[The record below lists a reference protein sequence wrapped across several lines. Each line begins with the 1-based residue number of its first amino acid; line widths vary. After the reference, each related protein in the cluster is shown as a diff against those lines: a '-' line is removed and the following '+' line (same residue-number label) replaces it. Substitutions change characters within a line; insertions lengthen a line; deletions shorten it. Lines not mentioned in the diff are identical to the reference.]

1 MYEKMIEVKNL
12 NYSVDNSDILKFINF
27 DIYKNDFVG
36 IIGPNGAGKS
46 TLIKIL
52 IGEIENYTGE
62 IKINGKIGYV
72 PQKDEIDREFPIR
85 AFEVVLMGLYNEVG
99 LFKRF
104 KKEHYKK
111 AKEIMKMLDIE
122 YIYNRPVGKL
132 SGGEYQRLIL
142 ARALIGNPEI
152 LILDEPEA
160 GVDSKSQSKIYNIL
174 EDLNKKGMTI
184 ILISHDI
191 SMVVKKANTIMCLNK
206 TLHCHKNSVEMTAED
221 LKKIYSEDLELLIHI
236 NKPLKVV
243 SRND

>member
-1 MYEKMIEVKNL
+1 MRENLISVKNL
-12 NYSVDNSDILKFINF
+12 NYVVENNEILKFINF

-72 PQKDEIDREFPIR
+72 PQKDEFDRSFPIR
-85 AFEVVLMGLYNEVG
+85 AYEVVLMGVYNEVG
-99 LFKRF
+99 LFRRYKH
-104 KKEHYKK
+104 EHYEKVKK
-111 AKEIMKMLDIE
+111 IMKSLDIE
-122 YIYNRPVGKL
+122 HLYDRNVGKL
-132 SGGEYQRLIL
+132 SGGEYQRLSL
-142 ARALIGNPEI
+142 ARALISNPDI

-160 GVDSKSQSKIYNIL
+160 GVDSKAQTKIYSIL
-174 EDLNKKGMTI
+174 EELNKNGMTI
-184 ILISHDI
+184 ILVSHDI

-206 TLHCHKNSVEMTAED
+206 TLHCHKSAIDMTSKD
-221 LKKIYSEDLELLIHI
+221 LKKIYSEDLELLLHI
-236 NKPLKVV
+236 NEPLKVV